1 MNVNLSTI
9 AHQKDM
15 AVNNIAAIIVT
26 YYPTEVLLRR
36 LLLSVCNEAGRVYI
50 VDNTPA
56 ADVSWMSS
64 HWLLRECFDANYQS
78 LGDNLGIAK
87 AQNVGI
93 DAAIKDGYDHVIFFD
108 QDSAPPKGMVQRL
121 LAAEVKLLAANIKVG
136 SVGPLFLDEKTGHYS
151 RAIRHQGLRLH
162 KIEISDKEAEPVAAD
177 YLIASGSL
185 IRVSV
190 LQEAGLMRE
199 ELFIDW
205 VDIEWGLRAASF
217 GCKHFI
223 VPDAVML
230 HSIGDEFVSI
240 GKTPINL
247 HNDVRNYYIV
257 RNACHLL
264 LDSSVRWQWRLNIL
278 FKIPK
283 YVIFYSLTSLSK
295 NRTRA
300 FRLLIRACFDGF
312 SGQLGKAF

>member
-1 MNVNLSTI
+1 MHI
-9 AHQKDM
+9 A
-15 AVNNIAAIIVT
+15 VIIVT
-26 YYPTEVLLRR
+26 YHPNEKLLRR
-36 LLLSVCNEAGRVYI
+36 LLLSIFDESKKVYI

-56 ADVSWMSS
+56 EDINWMSS
-64 HWLLRECFDANYQS
+64 DWLLSERFDANYQS

-87 AQNVGI
+87 AQNEGI
-93 DAAIKDGYDHVIFFD
+93 AAAIKDGCDHVIFFD
-108 QDSAPPKGMVQRL
+108 QDSAPPQGMVQRL
-121 LAAEVKLLAANIKVG
+121 LAAELKLLAANIKVG
-136 SVGPLFLDEKTGHYS
+136 SVGPLFLDEKTKHYA
-151 RAIRHQGLRLH
+151 RAIRHQGLKLH
-162 KIEISDKEAEPVAAD
+162 KVEISSDETEPVAAD

-230 HSIGDEFVSI
+230 HSIGDEFVTI

-257 RNACHLL
+257 RNACFLL
-264 LDSSVRWQWRLNIL
+264 LDRSVNWQWRFNIL

-295 NRTRA
+295 NRMQA
-300 FRLLIRACFDGF
+300 FMLLLRACFDGF
-312 SGQLGKAF
+312 SGRLGKAF

>member
-1 MNVNLSTI
+1 MC
-9 AHQKDM
+9 
-15 AVNNIAAIIVT
+15 IAAIIIT

-36 LLLSVCNEAGRVYI
+36 LLLSVCGEAGKVYI

-56 ADVSWMSS
+56 ADVSWLSS
-64 HWLLRECFDANYQS
+64 DWLGREYFDAHYQS
-78 LGDNLGIAK
+78 LGDNFGIAK

-93 DAAIKDGYDHVIFFD
+93 VAAINDGCDHVIFFD
-108 QDSAPPKGMVQRL
+108 QDSAPPEEMLQRL
-121 LAAEVKLLAANIKVG
+121 LAVELKLLAANIKVG
-136 SVGPLFLDEKTGHYS
+136 SVGPLFLDEKTKHYA

-162 KIEISDKEAEPVAAD
+162 KVEISPLETDPVAAD

-185 IRVSV
+185 IRTSV
-190 LQEAGLMRE
+190 LQDAGSMRE

-217 GCKHFI
+217 GFKHFI

-257 RNACHLL
+257 RNACYLL
-264 LDSSVRWQWRLNIL
+264 LDQSVNWQWRFNIF

-283 YVIFYSLTSLSK
+283 YVIFYSLTSLSM
-295 NRTRA
+295 NRIRA
-300 FRLLIRACFDGF
+300 FRLLCRACLDGF
-312 SGQLGKAF
+312 SGRLGKAF